1 MSNAPRALAEMER
14 EVPWSALVRS
24 DRADLSEAGLWPS
37 PVGAERM
44 PRIYFL
50 QNGSTCRP
58 PARRRRFIIR
68 GRYADGRARAP
79 SLRPFLS
86 QRDRKFES
94 SSLQR
99 RVHKPSV
106 PPAISPRGTD
116 GSNPVPSSGE
126 SVANCQSAR
135 VRRGQQEAHGV
146 EELTLPD
153 ALHASREIEAKSGQG
168 RPPQRLTGI
177 C

>member
-94 SSLQR
+94 SSLER
-99 RVHKPSV
+99 RV
-106 PPAISPRGTD
+106 
-116 GSNPVPSSGE
+116 SGE
-126 SVANCQSAR
+126 
-135 VRRGQQEAHGV
+135 RGLRGCHRK
-146 EELTLPD
+146 
-153 ALHASREIEAKSGQG
+153 SRPWA
-168 RPPQRLTGI
+168 PAMTA
-177 C
+177 